1 MAYNKSNCNY
11 NDAVVV
17 VCAVHSSSSSC
28 ITEKRRCDAE
38 LADRARL
45 LWNRSKYCTCKFIIV
60 HTVHAHN
67 ITCSLGYKYSTI
79 ESSLEMGNVRT

>member
-1 MAYNKSNCNY
+1 MVHEQGMAYNKSNCNY

-45 LWNRSKYCTCKFIIV
+45 WWIQMNSLLYI
-60 HTVHAHN
+60 HAQN